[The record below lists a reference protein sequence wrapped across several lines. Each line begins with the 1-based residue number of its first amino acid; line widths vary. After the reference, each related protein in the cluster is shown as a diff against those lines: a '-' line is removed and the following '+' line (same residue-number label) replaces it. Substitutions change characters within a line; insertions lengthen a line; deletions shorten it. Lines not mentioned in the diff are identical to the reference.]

1 MNSVQPFRQQYSSSL
16 TTEVKEVI
24 NCKQKDEKET
34 ITDLLFL
41 VTQEII
47 DNEMERILQI
57 KIQLWDSWQAVHDRN
72 TNKEQV

>member
-1 MNSVQPFRQQYSSSL
+1 MNSIQPFRQQYFSSL
-16 TTEVKEVI
+16 TTEVKVVI
-24 NCKQKDEKET
+24 NCMQKDEKET

-57 KIQLWDSWQAVHDRN
+57 KIQLWDS
-72 TNKEQV
+72 

>member
-1 MNSVQPFRQQYSSSL
+1 MNSIQPFRQQYSSSL

-41 VTQEII
+41 VTQ
-47 DNEMERILQI
+47 
-57 KIQLWDSWQAVHDRN
+57 K
-72 TNKEQV
+72 